1 MNRVKHF
8 LILVLALTMSFGAW
22 AQTDPAVQVTK
33 DNNLDWNFTMPDY
46 DAVVGVT
53 LKAQPGL
60 AWTYGGRA
68 IPNDTTLTAYL
79 GFHLPVIAQIGT
91 TMNPDFAV
99 TLSPFIQITDPSSWS
114 NDNTPLSASDLP
126 GFQEKTQEQAQNWID
141 APDGTFLL
149 IYGFHG
155 SKVKVA
161 MYENGNS
168 TEIEEM
174 DFPRTDVYTYIEVL
188 HIPIYYTSAGATL
201 RFGSTNPAVVSFGN
215 PNSLTSFS
223 VNGLGE
229 CDVYMVFDGN
239 DDYTYD
245 SVAFHANFLAPDTL
259 TLAKTG
265 NGTVEALVGD
275 NGEVVWNDLKNSGLS
290 SYTQDGVTMTP
301 SNGSA
306 HNNTNLYDYGS
317 NTFTSTLGNFTKIEI
332 VCTTGEIGGWT
343 KEVIG
348 QYQPEPGM
356 MPDFWDNIYK
366 LTWEGD
372 AESVSLQNDVY
383 NIQSITF
390 TFGTAGSDS
399 IVAIEGQAGKYL
411 VIPDATVQAVAT
423 AAEGNHVS
431 SWSNNDEVTNLL
443 SDTNSIIINGNTT
456 LIANFAQNPLLTL
469 ASNNS
474 EWGSVTLN
482 TGTTLPEGVI
492 AGGTAGTFRV
502 IPGTEVTL
510 NAEAAAQHHVAG
522 WKDENQNDLATA
534 TYSNYAV
541 TTPSN
546 MFPGTSALTFTVTGD
561 TTAMAMFGI
570 NSSDITAS
578 VANTTDVRGTV
589 RIAYTDV
596 QGAAQVSD
604 SLATVTASA
613 QGGSTATLT
622 AYPAWGYH
630 FVKWV
635 NINGDSLSNLTTLEV
650 TSAVD
655 TTLVAVF
662 DTTKAELAWSE
673 DEFTGYTMINFNN
686 DKPTITNPHHVSVR
700 YGLAENINFVKVNP
714 ETGFITNNYNVPR
727 LTPQGTY
734 HIYAVHE
741 TDQTYFYDSVV
752 YTLNVNWGAM
762 VSILKNIEAGGSTAF
777 LNAED
782 DLTHAYSNSNNTMMA
797 FLAPGAS
804 FTATATAN
812 EGYHFSKW
820 QTGGNNAGY
829 TDFATTAEAT
839 YTAPTQITSLYY
851 TALKAVFDTNTYAL
865 NVEVANG
872 QDDRGSVSGSNSA
885 AKHFLSYEIS
895 ATPETGYHFTQWNDG
910 NTDSLRTV
918 SLVSDSTFT
927 ASFAPD
933 TFTVTYMNGTA
944 QLKVEKV
951 PYHEPIPE
959 YIPSKQGWTFKGW
972 TPALPNLMPAE
983 NLTVNVQ
990 WACDT
995 LEDYD
1000 GNKYPSVQI
1009 GSKCWMAANL
1019 KTTHYADGRPVDNIY
1034 EYQSYA
1040 YPNVTENVSIY
1051 GRLYDWY
1058 TTLDTTTLTV
1068 GAHIQGICPA
1078 GWYLPSAED
1087 MAVLNAIPAPNL
1099 RSTTRWI
1106 DPNHN
1111 TNSTGF
1117 TAYPAGR
1124 FNSST
1129 ARYEGMGTETSWW
1142 STIDPDPSTVI
1153 TPSVVVTAK
1162 SLCNSYFCDT
1172 IFLKSYLPTDGLS
1185 VRCVSADEK

>member
-1 MNRVKHF
+1 MKALKIF
-8 LILVLALTMSFGAW
+8 LLTLAVMMSMTGAW
-22 AQTDPAVQVTK
+22 AQATNEVAVSPAATANQWTFAMTDADIELEVEYYTVEELYEMGVELTDNGDGTWTLSETPAFDIELEIKYYK
-33 DNNLDWNFTMPDY
+33 DPNLAWKIGTEDVPST
-46 DAVVGVT
+46 GVT
-53 LKAQPGL
+53 
-60 AWTYGGRA
+60 TYAGFPFTA
-68 IPNDTTLTAYL
+68 PTLVNEHNLNVSYQSTNPNVVTIDADGNITTLT
-79 GFHLPVIAQIGT
+79 PGT
-91 TMNPDFAV
+91 TIIKAIYPGDD
-99 TLSPFIQITDPSSWS
+99 TYQEDT
-114 NDNTPLSASDLP
+114 ASYQL
-126 GFQEKTQEQAQNWID
+126 T
-141 APDGTFLL
+141 
-149 IYGFHG
+149 
-155 SKVKVA
+155 
-161 MYENGNS
+161 
-168 TEIEEM
+168 
-174 DFPRTDVYTYIEVL
+174 VL
-188 HIPIYYTSAGATL
+188 A
-201 RFGSTNPAVVSFGN
+201 PAV
-215 PNSLTSFS
+215 
-223 VNGLGE
+223 
-229 CDVYMVFDGN
+229 
-239 DDYTYD
+239 
-245 SVAFHANFLAPDTL
+245 
-259 TLAKTG
+259 
-265 NGTVEALVGD
+265 
-275 NGEVVWNDLKNSGLS
+275 
-290 SYTQDGVTMTP
+290 
-301 SNGSA
+301 
-306 HNNTNLYDYGS
+306 
-317 NTFTSTLGNFTKIEI
+317 
-332 VCTTGEIGGWT
+332 
-343 KEVIG
+343 
-348 QYQPEPGM
+348 
-356 MPDFWDNIYK
+356 
-366 LTWEGD
+366 
-372 AESVSLQNDVY
+372 
-383 NIQSITF
+383 
-390 TFGTAGSDS
+390 
-399 IVAIEGQAGKYL
+399 
-411 VIPDATVQAVAT
+411 
-423 AAEGNHVS
+423 
-431 SWSNNDEVTNLL
+431 
-443 SDTNSIIINGNTT
+443 
-456 LIANFAQNPLLTL
+456 LTL

-474 EWGSVTLN
+474 DWGSVTLN

-492 AGGTAGTFRV
+492 AGETAGTFRV

-510 NAEAAAQHHVAG
+510 DAEATAQHHVAG

-534 TYSNYAV
+534 TYSDYAV

-589 RIAYTDV
+589 KIDYTDV
-596 QGAAQVSD
+596 QGQSQSEGPTTAS
-604 SLATVTASA
+604 ATVTA
-613 QGGSTATLT
+613 QGGSTSTLT
-622 AYPAWGYH
+622 AAPADGYH
-630 FVKWV
+630 FVKWT
-635 NINGDSLSNLTTLEV
+635 NANGDSLSNLTTLSI
-650 TSAVD
+650 TSSVD
-655 TTLVAVF
+655 TALVAVF
-662 DTTKAELAWSE
+662 DTTKAELAWSNN
-673 DEFTGYTMINFNN
+673 EFTGYTLIDFNN
-686 DKPTITNPHHVSVR
+686 WKPTLNNPHNVSVR
-700 YGLAENINFVKVNP
+700 YGLVEDVNSVKVNQ
-714 ETGFITNNYNVPR
+714 ETGYITNSFNVPVIY
-727 LTPQGTY
+727 TQGTY

-741 TDQTYFYDSVV
+741 TDQTYYYDSVV

-782 DLTHAYSNSNNTMMA
+782 DLTHAYSNNNNSMIA
-797 FLAPGAS
+797 YLAPGAD
-804 FTATATAN
+804 FTVEATAN

-820 QTGGNNAGY
+820 QTGNNEDGY
-829 TDFATTAEAT
+829 TDYATTST
-839 YTAPTQITSLYY
+839 VVYTAPATITSFYA
-851 TALKAVFDTNTYAL
+851 TGLKTIFDTNTYAL
-865 NVEVANG
+865 TVVVANG
-872 QDDRGSVSGSNSA
+872 QSDRGSVAGSNPA
-885 AKHFLSYEIS
+885 AKHFLNYEIG
-895 ATPETGYHFTQWNDG
+895 ANPNTGYHFVQWNDG
-910 NTDSLRTV
+910 NTNNPRTV

-951 PYHEPIPE
+951 PYRESIPE
-959 YIPSKQGWTFKGW
+959 YTPSKQGWTFDGW
-972 TPALPNLMPAE
+972 TPTLPELMPAE
-983 NLTVNVQ
+983 NLTVYAQ

-1068 GAHIQGICPA
+1068 GAHVQGICPA

-1185 VRCVSADEK
+1185 VRCVSGDEK

>member
-1 MNRVKHF
+1 MKATKRF
-8 LILVLALTMSFGAW
+8 LLTLAVMMGMTGVW
-22 AQTDPAVQVTK
+22 AQTTDEVVVNPAATANQWTFEMIDADIELEVEYYTDEEIYMEGVELTKVANGLWTLASTPAFNIELEIVYYPAASVTTAPTAVSGLAFTGQDQALVTAGVCEGGEMQYSLDGTAWSTDIPTAINEGTYIVYYKAVGDDTHSDSEPASVEVTIGAALPVDLTSSDGKLWTLAGLPAYDVELQVTYYELPELAWK
-33 DNNLDWNFTMPDY
+33 IGTEDVPTE
-46 DAVVGVT
+46 GVT
-53 LKAQPGL
+53 AYTGFPFTAPTLV
-60 AWTYGGRA
+60 
-68 IPNDTTLTAYL
+68 NDSNLT
-79 GFHLPVIAQIGT
+79 VIYQ
-91 TMNPDFAV
+91 
-99 TLSPFIQITDPSSWS
+99 
-114 NDNTPLSASDLP
+114 
-126 GFQEKTQEQAQNWID
+126 
-141 APDGTFLL
+141 
-149 IYGFHG
+149 
-155 SKVKVA
+155 
-161 MYENGNS
+161 
-168 TEIEEM
+168 
-174 DFPRTDVYTYIEVL
+174 
-188 HIPIYYTSAGATL
+188 
-201 RFGSTNPAVVSFGN
+201 STNPNVATIGAN
-215 PNSLTSFS
+215 GTIAILTP
-223 VNGLGE
+223 GTTTIKAIYPG
-229 CDVYMVFDGN
+229 
-239 DDYTYD
+239 DDTYQED
-245 SVAFHANFLAPDTL
+245 TASYQLTVLAP
-259 TLAKTG
+259 
-265 NGTVEALVGD
+265 
-275 NGEVVWNDLKNSGLS
+275 
-290 SYTQDGVTMTP
+290 
-301 SNGSA
+301 
-306 HNNTNLYDYGS
+306 
-317 NTFTSTLGNFTKIEI
+317 
-332 VCTTGEIGGWT
+332 
-343 KEVIG
+343 
-348 QYQPEPGM
+348 
-356 MPDFWDNIYK
+356 
-366 LTWEGD
+366 
-372 AESVSLQNDVY
+372 
-383 NIQSITF
+383 
-390 TFGTAGSDS
+390 
-399 IVAIEGQAGKYL
+399 
-411 VIPDATVQAVAT
+411 AV
-423 AAEGNHVS
+423 
-431 SWSNNDEVTNLL
+431 
-443 SDTNSIIINGNTT
+443 
-456 LIANFAQNPLLTL
+456 LTL

-510 NAEAAAQHHVAG
+510 NAEATAQHHVAG

-534 TYSNYAV
+534 TYSNYAI

-570 NSSDITAS
+570 NSYDVTAS
-578 VANTTDVRGTV
+578 VASTTDVRGTV

-1068 GAHIQGICPA
+1068 GAHVQGICPA

-1087 MAVLNAIPAPNL
+1087 MAVLNAISAPNL